1 MAFLALSVQP
11 GERWCTPY
19 AGVESASPA
28 WRGSVFMPL
37 PVAFSMM
44 LVMLVMFVRAVVMRA
59 MRRAVAWRVFIGV
72 PRILDKIDV
81 LAAGVIRAAVL
92 RPLFGVTRRD
102 AQIDGRLWDVPAR
115 LFDDDWLGVDHRR
128 RWEVAD
134 VEATVEARLADL
146 DRDAHVGRHR

>member
-1 MAFLALSVQP
+1 
-11 GERWCTPY
+11 
-19 AGVESASPA
+19 
-28 WRGSVFMPL
+28 MPL
-37 PVAFSMM
+37 PMAFSMM

-59 MRRAVAWRVFIGV
+59 MRRTVAWRVFIGV

-81 LAAGVIRAAVL
+81 LAAGAIRAAVL

-115 LFDDDWLGVDHRR
+115 PFDDDWLGVDHRR

-134 VEATVEARLADL
+134 VKATVEARLADL